1 MVLIALLSDSKDFCG
16 NWSHFASIST
26 SDVAGD
32 GIRLQNFRHG
42 EAPEEEREFRILAP
56 VADEVELIRKA
67 EIRLCG
73 QRAFCYELIFSELF
87 GRILSDID
95 LAHVRN

>member
-1 MVLIALLSDSKDFCG
+1 MDLNISRVRLNKYTVLIALLRDSKDFCG
-16 NWSHFASIST
+16 NWSHFASLST
-26 SDVAGD
+26 SDFAGD

-67 EIRLCG
+67 EIRLTN
-73 QRAFCYELIFSELF
+73 RF
-87 GRILSDID
+87 GS
-95 LAHVRN
+95 HW